1 LKDLK
6 KEDKMNWQLEL
17 NAHWPHDRCA
27 IGWEYIGSSEKEK
40 ITTFTVFLLVF
51 TISFHIIES

>member
-1 LKDLK
+1 
-6 KEDKMNWQLEL
+6 MNWQLEL
-17 NAHWPHDRCA
+17 NAHWPHDRFA

-51 TISFHIIES
+51 TISYHVIGE